1 MDSIRLRSNAVGIG
15 TTATSVSDTA
25 DGDLSAQQQVLG
37 ALAQHEGLTRS
48 GLAAQTSLPRST
60 VSAVVRRLVADG
72 LVQEYA
78 HGTSTGGR
86 RPTVLRLAPAEGT
99 AYVAELGEH
108 HARIGIASF
117 DGTVLVS
124 DDVALDIREGQDATI
139 DALVGAWKRLIRAMP
154 GAASAVGL
162 AVPGPVDAQGRVTG
176 AARMPGWSGRDLVG
190 ALAEATALPV
200 IVENDARASAIG
212 EWSVRGEHTESCIYV
227 KAGTGIG
234 AGWITGGIAHR
245 GSRGFAGDVTHLRI
259 QTDSPRPC
267 SCGNSGCLETV
278 ASGAAILR
286 QLAEAGRPFGSV
298 SQIIAAAASGDP
310 TVTALVRTAGARLGE
325 VLSSLVNFLNPT
337 RIVLGGSMSQ
347 MGVLLAG
354 LRTELYDRCLPMCT
368 EELAIETSRA
378 GADAPLIGMSVL
390 ARQFVHHQQ
399 RIQT

>member
-1 MDSIRLRSNAVGIG
+1 MDSIRLRSNTVGTG
-15 TTATSVSDTA
+15 ATAASAPDTHE
-25 DGDLSAQQQVLG
+25 GDSSAQQQILG
-37 ALAQHEGLTRS
+37 ALAEHEGLTRS
-48 GLAAQTSLPRST
+48 ELAAETSLPRST
-60 VSAVVRRLVADG
+60 VSATVRRLVANG

-86 RPTVLRLAPAEGT
+86 RPAVLRLAPAEGI

-108 HARIGIASF
+108 HARIGIAALG
-117 DGTVLVS
+117 GTVLAS
-124 DDVALDIREGQDATI
+124 DDVDIDIREGQEATI
-139 DALVGAWKRLIRAMP
+139 DALVDVWKGLIKTVP

-190 ALAEATALPV
+190 ALADATALPA

-212 EWSVRGEHTESCIYV
+212 EWSVRGEHTDSCIYV

-234 AGWITGGIAHR
+234 AGWITSGIAHR

-286 QLAEAGRPFGSV
+286 QLAEAGRPFDSV
-298 SQIIAAAASGDP
+298 AQIIAAAASGDP
-310 TVTALVRTAGARLGE
+310 TVTTLVRTAGARLGE
-325 VLSSLVNFLNPT
+325 VLSNIVNFLNPT

-347 MGVLLAG
+347 MGALLAG

-368 EELAIETSRA
+368 EQLAIETSRA
-378 GADAPLIGMSVL
+378 GADAPLIGMAVL

-399 RIQT
+399 RNQA